1 MYKDMSFLSVLCY
14 KHKKSKRI
22 NASRAMMH
30 ETNINIMF
38 DSASSSNHE
47 SISRS
52 LSVLS
57 MFSMMDSLKSTLSFP
72 NLSESDR
79 YILFCFRLPIRL
91 SNCCMDIAGTL
102 FSVNSPEEFVLTTL
116 KLGVLAELGKRKICS
131 FSLQYG
137 IISLLCSHSVTKLTV
152 W

>member
-1 MYKDMSFLSVLCY
+1 
-14 KHKKSKRI
+14 
-22 NASRAMMH
+22 MH
-30 ETNINIMF
+30 ETNINIML

-57 MFSMMDSLKSTLSFP
+57 MFSLMDSLKSTLFLP
-72 NLSESDR
+72 NLSEFDR
-79 YILFCFRLPIRL
+79 YILFCFRLTIRL

-102 FSVNSPEEFVLTTL
+102 FSLNTCVEFVLTTL
-116 KLGVLAELGKRKICS
+116 KLGMLAELGKHKICS
-131 FSLQYG
+131 FSLKYG
-137 IISLLCSHSVTKLTV
+137 ITFLLCSHSVTKLKV